1 MSNLVYDSMEPSHI
15 IDKVTSLDEY
25 GSVVTKWVEGAPIDV
40 SYSFDAS
47 TTARIAAQEGVKNR
61 YKLMTKRAIVLQPMD
76 VIRRDEDGKIFR
88 ITSDSKD
95 NKTPTIAGL
104 DLRAVEA
111 EEWELPKDE

>member
-25 GSVVTKWVEGAPIDV
+25 GSVKTKWVIGAPIDV
-40 SYSFDAS
+40 AFSFDSS
-47 TTARIAAQEGVKNR
+47 TVSRIAAQEGVKNR
-61 YKLMTKRAIVLQPMD
+61 YTLMTKRAILLQPQD
-76 VIRRDEDGKIFR
+76 VIQRDSDGKIFR
-88 ITSDSKD
+88 VTSDGGD

-111 EEWELPKDE
+111 EEWKLPKDE